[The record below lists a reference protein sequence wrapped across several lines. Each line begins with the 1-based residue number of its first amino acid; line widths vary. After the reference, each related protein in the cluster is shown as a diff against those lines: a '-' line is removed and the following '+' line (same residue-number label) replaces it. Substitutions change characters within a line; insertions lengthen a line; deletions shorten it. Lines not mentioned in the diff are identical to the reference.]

1 MRQLAKQVLN
11 FVNLCA
17 ISATVCLIG
26 VGLSG
31 CSAPSPPDS
40 MEGVADIAIE
50 GLAFLPREITI
61 RQGETVRWTNL
72 EAVSPI
78 THTVTSGNPGE
89 VDVGSIFDS
98 GDLNP
103 GDSFTHRFDE
113 VGSFVYYCRT
123 HPFLPAMRDAIINVE
138 P

>member
-1 MRQLAKQVLN
+1 MRQLAKQVPN

-31 CSAPSPPDS
+31 CSAPSPPDP
-40 MEGVADIAIE
+40 MEGVADIVIE

-72 EAVSPI
+72 ESVSVIP
-78 THTVTSGNPGE
+78 HTVTSGNRGE
-89 VDVGSIFDS
+89 ADAGSIFDS
-98 GDLNP
+98 GNLNSVY
-103 GDSFTHRFDE
+103 SFTQRFDE
-113 VGSFVYYCRT
+113 AGSFVYYCRI